1 MKILLDIGH
10 PAHVHYFKNFIKIME
25 DKGHQFLIT
34 SRNKEIEHHLLKQY
48 KIAFKSR
55 GKGKNSLIGK
65 AIHYFIAIS
74 VIYRH
79 AKRFGCGSFTT
90 TLINSL

>member
-55 GKGKNSLIGK
+55 GCRITRTLDLTAHTLRDTYLS
-65 AIHYFIAIS
+65 S
-74 VIYRH
+74 
-79 AKRFGCGSFTT
+79 SFFH
-90 TLINSL
+90 LEK